1 MTKIAYAALFRL
13 RYTRPNDVRPH
24 KAWGYPVLP
33 AIFVIVAFSFVILNF
48 IANQPQTS
56 YGAALILAGTPVYHM
71 IRK

>member
-1 MTKIAYAALFRL
+1 MTKITYAALFRL
-13 RYTRPNDVRPH
+13 RYMRPNAVRPY

-33 AIFVIVAFSFVILNF
+33 AIFVIVAFSFAILNF

-56 YGAALILAGTPVYHM
+56 YGAALILAGIPVCYM